1 MDMISKIIFI
11 AFIAFSI
18 FLVLFIVRIL
28 IRGISIFAKPP
39 INPLAFMTAKLCAFS
54 SCFFIPAGIVWP
66 ELRWF
71 SAPEWL
77 NQAAM
82 VPFFSGI
89 VIAAIAMK
97 KLGDD
102 LIFGL
107 PESSIKSL
115 KTDGIFRLSRN
126 PLYLGFILII
136 MSSCLITPNPINV
149 AAAIIAIALHHRII
163 LREEDYLLSKLGN
176 EYHEYMKATGRYLL
190 NI

>member
-1 MDMISKIIFI
+1 MLSNIILITFVS
-11 AFIAFSI
+11 FSI
-18 FLVLFIVRIL
+18 ILVLFILRIL

-66 ELRWF
+66 ELRWY

-77 NQAAM
+77 NLFALL
-82 VPFFSGI
+82 PFFSGI
-89 VIAAIAMK
+89 VIAIIAMK

-107 PESSIKSL
+107 PQSSIRSL
-115 KTDGIFRLSRN
+115 KTDGIFRFSRN

-136 MSSCLITPNPINV
+136 VSSCLITPNPINV
-149 AAAIIAIALHHRII
+149 AAAIIAIAFHHRII
-163 LREEDYLLSKLGN
+163 LREEDYLISKLGN
-176 EYHEYMKATGRYLL
+176 EYHAYMKATGRYLFT
-190 NI
+190 I